1 MTAFA
6 RSAVRTNA
14 MYAPRVFRG
23 MGRAA
28 GAAALFTA
36 ISIFHAAVRGYA
48 DNVSPFEPYN
58 TSRLQGALIHA
69 FPSQW
74 LQSWL
79 GTTGAP
85 ADAAVLVWRT
95 LFVLPVLIVVLVCVV
110 WGWRACLGLLAV
122 HTALLLS
129 ADCIYAIIPT
139 RPPWMD
145 ISVDRIIAAQQSG
158 AHYDNNQFAALPSL
172 HLGLVV
178 AYGLWFAY
186 RPHAWRWLRI
196 AYAVWALAMAW
207 AIVYTGE
214 HYLIDAVTG
223 AAWAG
228 IVFYVVRRCG
238 WAYARAETAIG
249 DDDRVRIDHAG
260 PARADDAIAA

>member
-6 RSAVRTNA
+6 RSAVRANA
-14 MYAPRVFRG
+14 LYAPRLFRG
-23 MGRAA
+23 MSRAA
-28 GAAALFTA
+28 GAALLFTA
-36 ISIFHAAVRGYA
+36 ISVLHAAVRGYA
-48 DNVSPFEPYN
+48 DDVSPFEPYD
-58 TSRLQGALIHA
+58 TSRLQGALIHV

-79 GTTGAP
+79 GTTGVP

-95 LFVLPVLIVVLVCVV
+95 LFVLPVLIVVVVCVV

-122 HTALLLS
+122 HAALLLS

-145 ISVDRIIAAQQSG
+145 IGVDRIIAARQPG

-186 RPHAWRWLRI
+186 KPRASRWMRA
-196 AYAVWALAMAW
+196 AYVVWATVMAW
-207 AIVYTGE
+207 AIIYTGE

-228 IVFYVVRRCG
+228 IVFYAVRRCG
-238 WAYARAETAIG
+238 WAYARAETS
-249 DDDRVRIDHAG
+249 VHAG
-260 PARADDAIAA
+260 DCERADRAGAARADGAIAA